1 MGGNKL
7 MDKKLTV
14 SQVHLAGSDGKSG
27 LGRDGPSH
35 CAHHRSVLITERFGL
50 EVTLK
55 AIYFQLPCRGQ
66 GH

>member
-35 CAHHRSVLITERFGL
+35 CAHHAVPTFTEQFGL
-50 EVTLK
+50 ERALK
-55 AIYFQLPCRGQ
+55 TIYFQLPCHGQ